1 MLKTLRSRLLASIL
15 IPILVIVPVVAWLLF
30 YLLQTQVVL
39 AGIANEL
46 IRQAVLVAD
55 MSLTTVEIWQNPS
68 EAQAF
73 VTRISPRL
81 TAKLMLLDPQGH
93 LIVSSD
99 PNDAKL
105 TGKVYEMPDLEKL
118 MTMETPVEVTYK
130 NSQIEDVIVPAVTS
144 SGTIIGFVRL
154 TNPLASLYARSALLG
169 KITLFVAL
177 GGILGGVLLG
187 VLLARSLERPLK
199 NASRAAYGLANG
211 QLSLAPLNEEGPEE
225 IKRLVRSFNTLI
237 ERLKTSEE
245 TRKRLLAN
253 TVHELGRPLGA
264 LLSAIQALRGGADKQ
279 PLLRKELMQG
289 MESEVILLQ
298 HLLEDLA
305 HLEQGFSPHN
315 LQLQT
320 IQVSEWLPMILRT
333 WNQAAL
339 DKKLI
344 WEQAIPGSL
353 PPATFDPERIAQAL
367 ENLLSNAIRY
377 TPAGGAVRVSALTEE
392 NMLVIHVQDT
402 GPGISPDE
410 QPYIFQPLFRGKAAK
425 RFSEGMGLGLS
436 IARDLVQAHNG
447 TLTFQSTP
455 GQGSRFS
462 IRLPLEKIAP

>member
-1 MLKTLRSRLLASIL
+1 MFKTLRTRLLASIL

-55 MSLTTVEIWQNPS
+55 MSSATVEIWQNPS

-105 TGKVYEMPDLEKL
+105 VGKVYEMPDLEKL
-118 MTMETPVEVTYK
+118 LAMDTPVEVKYK

-169 KITLFVAL
+169 KITLLVAL
-177 GGILGGVLLG
+177 GGILGGMLLG
-187 VLLARSLERPLK
+187 LLLARSLERPLR
-199 NASRAAYGLANG
+199 NTSRAVYGLANG
-211 QLSLAPLNEEGPEE
+211 QLSLSPLDEEGPEE
-225 IKRLVRSFNTLI
+225 IKSLVRSFNTLV

-245 TRKRLLAN
+245 TRQRLLAN

-264 LLSAIQALRGGADKQ
+264 LLSAIQALRGGADEQ
-279 PLLRKELMQG
+279 PMLRKELMQG

-315 LQLQT
+315 LQRKP
-320 IQVSEWLPMILRT
+320 IQVSVWLPMILRT
-333 WNQAAL
+333 WNEAAL
-339 DKKLI
+339 EKKLV
-344 WEQAIPGSL
+344 WEQDIPGKL
-353 PPATFDPERIAQAL
+353 PTVTFDPERIAQAL

-392 NMLVIHVQDT
+392 QKLVIHVQDT

-410 QPYIFQPLFRGKAAK
+410 QLHIFQPLYRGKAAK

-447 TLTFQSTP
+447 TLTLQSTP
-455 GQGSRFS
+455 GQGSRFT
-462 IRLPLEKIAP
+462 IHLPLD

>member
-1 MLKTLRSRLLASIL
+1 MFKTLRVRLLASIL

-30 YLLQTQVVL
+30 YLLQTQVVV

-55 MSLTTVEIWQNPS
+55 MSVATVEIWQDPS
-68 EAQAF
+68 QAQAF

-105 TGKVYEMPDLEKL
+105 IGNVYEMPDLEKL
-118 MTMETPVEVTYK
+118 LAMEIPVEVSYK
-130 NSQIEDVIVPAVTS
+130 NSQIEDVIVPAVTP

-154 TNPLASLYARSALLG
+154 TNPLASIYARSALLG

-177 GGILGGVLLG
+177 GGILGGVLVG
-187 VLLARSLERPLK
+187 IFLARSLERPLK
-199 NASRAAYGLANG
+199 NTSRAAYRLANG

-225 IKRLVRSFNTLI
+225 IKGLVRSFNTLI
-237 ERLKTSEE
+237 ERLKNSEE
-245 TRKRLLAN
+245 SRTRLLAN

-264 LLSAIQALRGGADKQ
+264 LLSAIQALRGGADEQ
-279 PLLRKELMQG
+279 PALRRELMQG
-289 MESEVILLQ
+289 MESEVVLLQ

-305 HLEQGFSPHN
+305 HLEQGFSPRN
-315 LQLQT
+315 LQIRPL
-320 IQVSEWLPMILRT
+320 QVSEWLPMVLRT
-333 WNQAAL
+333 WNEAAL
-339 DKKLI
+339 EKKLT
-344 WEQAIPGSL
+344 WEQNIPGNL
-353 PPATFDPERIAQAL
+353 PAVTIDPERIAQAL

-377 TPAGGAVRVSALTEE
+377 TPAGGAVRVSALVEE
-392 NMLVIHVQDT
+392 NMLVIHVQDN

-436 IARDLVQAHNG
+436 IARDLVQAHHG

-455 GQGSRFS
+455 GQGSRFT
-462 IRLPLEKIAP
+462 IRLPLEQVNP